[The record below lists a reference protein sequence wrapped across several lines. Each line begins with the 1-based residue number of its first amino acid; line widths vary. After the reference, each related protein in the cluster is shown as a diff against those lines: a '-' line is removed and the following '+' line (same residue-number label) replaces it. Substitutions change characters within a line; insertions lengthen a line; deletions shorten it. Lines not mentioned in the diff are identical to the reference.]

1 MKRIKWLLVAV
12 MLLASVIAWGCGDGD
27 GRKSAGGKVTESIN
41 VTNGTEIE
49 VKEKLNKTVQ
59 LEVKIKY
66 ANESEEKEATSSD
79 VTYTSNKPDVAS
91 VDSEGKITV
100 NKEGS
105 AEITVESVYNN
116 AEGGKEKVVIK
127 LNVGHAPISEMSLK
141 SVNEYTLIRG
151 IADEEQG
158 VRADSTAQMEIEVKY
173 YGSEYTAATSADVK
187 YESSDEKVA
196 SVDEN
201 GKITFNGVGT
211 AKITATSK
219 YATQGGRTLRKSVD
233 VTVNPVPEYNTG
245 LEVVWFETGYEDN
258 GDPYVQYEIENVSL
272 SNIMVMYVDVYFL
285 DVTGKI
291 LGEDEF
297 ATNLLENLIILK
309 PGETTKSGY
318 SGKERV
324 PKGTVKI
331 HIYNR
336 RIS

>member
-1 MKRIKWLLVAV
+1 M
-12 MLLASVIAWGCGDGD
+12 
-27 GRKSAGGKVTESIN
+27 TESIN

-49 VKEKLNKTVQ
+49 VKDKLNKTVQ

-66 ANESEEKEATSSD
+66 ASESEEKEATSSD
-79 VTYTSNKPDVAS
+79 VTYTSNKPEVAS

-105 AEITVESVYNN
+105 AEITVESVYDN

-127 LNVGHAPISEMSLK
+127 LKVGHVPISEMRLK

-173 YGSEYTAATSADVK
+173 YGSESAAATSADVK

-201 GKITFNGVGT
+201 GEITFNGVGK

-219 YATQGGRTLRKSVD
+219 YETISGRKLQKSVD

-245 LEVVWFETGYEDN
+245 LEVIWFETGYEDN
-258 GDPYVQYEIENVSL
+258 GDPYLVYRVK
-272 SNIMVMYVDVYFL
+272 NISDSVITVMYIDVYYI
-285 DVTGKI
+285 DATGKI
-291 LGEDEF
+291 LKTDELLLYNRLYQLDPDEEIENGEAGDINFPPTTEK
-297 ATNLLENLIILK
+297 IL
-309 PGETTKSGY
+309 
-318 SGKERV
+318 
-324 PKGTVKI
+324 
-331 HIYNR
+331 IYNWR
-336 RIS
+336 LA

>member
-1 MKRIKWLLVAV
+1 MA
-12 MLLASVIAWGCGDGD
+12 
-27 GRKSAGGKVTESIN
+27 ESIN

-49 VKEKLNKTVQ
+49 VKDKLNKTVQ

-79 VTYTSNKPDVAS
+79 VTYTSNKPEVAS
-91 VDSEGKITV
+91 VDSEGEITV

-105 AEITVESVYNN
+105 AEITVESVYDN

-127 LNVGHAPISEMSLK
+127 LKVGHVPISEMRLK

-173 YGSEYTAATSADVK
+173 YGSESAAATSADVK

-201 GKITFNGVGT
+201 GEITFNSVGK

-219 YATQGGRTLRKSVD
+219 YETISGRKLQKSVD

-245 LEVVWFETGYEDN
+245 LEVIWFETGYEDN
-258 GDPYVQYEIENVSL
+258 GDPYLVYRVK
-272 SNIMVMYVDVYFL
+272 NISDSVITVMYIDVYYI
-285 DVTGKI
+285 DATGKI
-291 LGEDEF
+291 LKTDELLLYNRLYQLDPDEEIENGEAGDINFPPTTEK
-297 ATNLLENLIILK
+297 IL
-309 PGETTKSGY
+309 
-318 SGKERV
+318 
-324 PKGTVKI
+324 
-331 HIYNR
+331 IYNWR
-336 RIS
+336 LA

>member
-12 MLLASVIAWGCGDGD
+12 MLLASVIVWGCGDGT
-27 GRKSAGGKVTESIN
+27 GRRVAGKVTESIN

-79 VTYTSNKPDVAS
+79 VTYASNKPDVAS

-158 VRADSTAQMEIEVKY
+158 ISADATAQMEIEVKY

-219 YATQGGRTLRKSVD
+219 YATQGGRTLQKSVD

-258 GDPYVQYEIENVSL
+258 GDPYLVYRVKNVSD
-272 SNIMVMYVDVYFL
+272 SRIRVKFVDVYFL
-285 DVTGKI
+285 DATGKI
-291 LGEDEF
+291 LKEDYLYVDNTWIYIE
-297 ATNLLENLIILK
+297 
-309 PGETTKSGY
+309 PGEEIEHGEMGQGVQFPPTTA
-318 SGKERV
+318 
-324 PKGTVKI
+324 KI
-331 HIYNR
+331 LIYNYR
-336 RIS
+336 TS

>member
-1 MKRIKWLLVAV
+1 M
-12 MLLASVIAWGCGDGD
+12 
-27 GRKSAGGKVTESIN
+27 TESIN

-49 VKEKLNKTVQ
+49 VKDKLNKTVL

-91 VDSEGKITV
+91 VDSEGEITV

-105 AEITVESVYNN
+105 AEITVESVYDN

-127 LNVGHAPISEMSLK
+127 LKVGHVPISEMRLK

-158 VRADSTAQMEIEVKY
+158 ARADSTAQMEIEVKY
-173 YGSEYTAATSADVK
+173 YGSESAAATSADVK

-201 GKITFNGVGT
+201 GEITFNGVGK

-219 YATQGGRTLRKSVD
+219 YETISGRKLQKSVD

-245 LEVVWFETGYEDN
+245 LEVIWFETGYRED
-258 GDPYVQYEIENVSL
+258 GKQYFRYRVKNVSD
-272 SNIMVMYVDVYFL
+272 SVITVMYIDVYYI
-285 DVTGKI
+285 DATGKI
-291 LGEDEF
+291 LKTDE
-297 ATNLLENLIILK
+297 LLLYNRLYQLDPDEEIENDEAGDINFPPTTEKIL
-309 PGETTKSGY
+309 
-318 SGKERV
+318 
-324 PKGTVKI
+324 
-331 HIYNR
+331 IYNWR
-336 RIS
+336 LA

>member
-1 MKRIKWLLVAV
+1 M
-12 MLLASVIAWGCGDGD
+12 
-27 GRKSAGGKVTESIN
+27 TESIN

-49 VKEKLNKTVQ
+49 VKDKLNKTVQ

-66 ANESEEKEATSSD
+66 ASESEEKEATSSD
-79 VTYTSNKPDVAS
+79 VTYTSNKPEVAS
-91 VDSEGKITV
+91 VDSEGEITF

-105 AEITVESVYNN
+105 AEITVESVYDN

-127 LNVGHAPISEMSLK
+127 LKVGHVPISEMRLK

-173 YGSEYTAATSADVK
+173 YGSESAAATSADVK

-201 GKITFNGVGT
+201 GEITFNGVGK

-219 YATQGGRTLRKSVD
+219 YETISGRKLQKSVD

-245 LEVVWFETGYEDN
+245 LEVIWFETGYRED
-258 GDPYVQYEIENVSL
+258 GKQYLRYRVKNISDKTIRVSL
-272 SNIMVMYVDVYFL
+272 IDVYFL
-285 DVTGKI
+285 DSTGKI
-291 LGEDEF
+291 LKEDYLYLDIDIVFIE
-297 ATNLLENLIILK
+297 
-309 PGETTKSGY
+309 PGEEVANGEAGNINFPPTTA
-318 SGKERV
+318 
-324 PKGTVKI
+324 KI
-331 HIYNR
+331 EIYNYR
-336 RIS
+336 TS

>member
-1 MKRIKWLLVAV
+1 MKKIKWILVAAMV
-12 MLLASVIAWGCGDGD
+12 ILSVTAWGCGDGTE
-27 GRKSAGGKVTESIN
+27 RRVAGKVTESIN

-49 VKEKLNKTVQ
+49 VKDKLNKTVQ

-66 ANESEEKEATSSD
+66 ASESEEKEATSSD

-91 VDSEGKITV
+91 VDSEGEITV

-105 AEITVESVYNN
+105 AEITVESVYDN

-127 LNVGHAPISEMSLK
+127 LKVGHVPISEMRLK

-173 YGSEYTAATSADVK
+173 YGSESAAATSADVK

-201 GKITFNGVGT
+201 GEITFNGVGK

-219 YATQGGRTLRKSVD
+219 YETISGRKLQKSVD

-245 LEVVWFETGYEDN
+245 LEVIWFETGYEDN
-258 GDPYVQYEIENVSL
+258 GDPYLVYRVK
-272 SNIMVMYVDVYFL
+272 NISDSVITVMYIDVYYI
-285 DVTGKI
+285 DATGKI
-291 LGEDEF
+291 LKTDE
-297 ATNLLENLIILK
+297 LLL
-309 PGETTKSGY
+309 
-318 SGKERV
+318 
-324 PKGTVKI
+324 
-331 HIYNR
+331 YNR
-336 RIS
+336 LYQLDPDEEIENGEAGDINFPPTTEKILTYNWRLA

>member
-1 MKRIKWLLVAV
+1 MGRRVA
-12 MLLASVIAWGCGDGD
+12 
-27 GRKSAGGKVTESIN
+27 GKVTESIN
-41 VTNGTEIE
+41 VTNGTETE
-49 VKEKLNKTVQ
+49 VKDKLNKTVQ

-79 VTYTSNKPDVAS
+79 VTYTSNKPEVAS
-91 VDSEGKITV
+91 VDSEGEITV

-105 AEITVESVYNN
+105 AEITVESVYDN

-127 LNVGHAPISEMSLK
+127 LKVGHVPISEMRLK

-173 YGSEYTAATSADVK
+173 YGSESAAATSADVK

-201 GKITFNGVGT
+201 GEITFNGVGK

-219 YATQGGRTLRKSVD
+219 YETISGRKLQKSVD

-245 LEVVWFETGYEDN
+245 LEVIWFETGYEDN
-258 GDPYVQYEIENVSL
+258 GDPYLVYRVK
-272 SNIMVMYVDVYFL
+272 NISDSVITVMYIDVYYI
-285 DVTGKI
+285 DATGKI
-291 LGEDEF
+291 LKTDGLLLYNRLYQLDPDEEIENGEAGDINFPPTTEK
-297 ATNLLENLIILK
+297 IL
-309 PGETTKSGY
+309 
-318 SGKERV
+318 
-324 PKGTVKI
+324 
-331 HIYNR
+331 IYNWR
-336 RIS
+336 WA